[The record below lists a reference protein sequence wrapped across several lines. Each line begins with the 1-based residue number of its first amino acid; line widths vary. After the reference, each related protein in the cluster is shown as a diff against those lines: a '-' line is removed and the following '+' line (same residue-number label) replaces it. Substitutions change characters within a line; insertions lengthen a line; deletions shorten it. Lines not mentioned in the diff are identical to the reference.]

1 MTLAVPDVDAVKVE
15 VHTAVAVVPE
25 RVHVVKE
32 PVTPVSLK
40 LTVPVGVVAPV
51 EEVSITVTLHAE
63 PWLIKTGVAQLTV
76 VVVT

>member
-51 EEVSITVTLHAE
+51 GEVSITVTLHAE
-63 PWLIKTGVAQLTV
+63 PWLITTGVAQLTV